1 MKVKDEEKNIKKVET
16 QNKIVKTKHENTN
29 NLAESKEEIK
39 KDVKIE
45 TKQKELEKDVE
56 TETKQKELEKDVET
70 EKKQKELEKYAKIEK
85 KQKELEKYVETE
97 KKQKGLEKNAK
108 KEQEKIEKENTREFK
123 PIENTEEAKTNKSDV
138 LVIFGILLAIV
149 ILLVTVVYGTFSI
162 MTEKSTTIAKG
173 VYIKN
178 IDVSGLT
185 REQAKEKI
193 NNYISSVIPEEIK
206 LTHNGFETSLSTSQL
221 SIYFNTDEAVDMAY
235 NIGKTGN
242 IFQKNLTI
250 LQTRLSKTTIDPGFS
265 IDMDQL
271 KKDLE
276 DISSKLPDKII
287 ESSCYI
293 DGNKLIITKGKAGK
307 TVKVDDSAKYIKQAI
322 NDLKIENN
330 SLELITEDSTPKEID
345 LDAVYN
351 EIHKEPV
358 NAYYSQNPYVVHPS
372 ENGMDFSITLDEA
385 KNMLKEEKDEY
396 VVPLKVLYPSVTT
409 NMIGT
414 EAFPDLLSEFSTK
427 YAASNKNRTTNLILA
442 AKKINGTV
450 LMPGETFSYNKVV
463 GARTIQAGYKEAP
476 IYVSGRVEDGIGGGI
491 CQITTT
497 LYNAVVYA
505 NLDIVE
511 RSNHQFVPS
520 YAGPSR
526 DATVVYGAI
535 DFKFKNNRDY
545 PIKIACSVSGGIANF
560 KIWGLKSDND
570 YEVQISSR
578 TTGKTST
585 AIYSEAYKIL
595 KKNGS
600 VVSTTL
606 LSKDTYKRH

>member
-16 QNKIVKTKHENTN
+16 QNKIVKTKHENTD

-45 TKQKELEKDVE
+45 TKQKGLEKDVE
-56 TETKQKELEKDVET
+56 TETKQKEIKKD
-70 EKKQKELEKYAKIEK
+70 
-85 KQKELEKYVETE
+85 
-97 KKQKGLEKNAK
+97 AK

-149 ILLVTVVYGTFSI
+149 ILLVTIVYGTFSI
-162 MTEKSTTIAKG
+162 ITEKSTTIAKG

-345 LDAVYN
+345 LDAIYN

-595 KKNGS
+595 KKNGN

>member
-16 QNKIVKTKHENTN
+16 QNKIVKTKHENTG

-56 TETKQKELEKDVET
+56 TEKKQKELEKDVET
-70 EKKQKELEKYAKIEK
+70 EKKQKELEKN
-85 KQKELEKYVETE
+85 VETE
-97 KKQKGLEKNAK
+97 KKQ

-206 LTHNGFETSLSTSQL
+206 LTHNGFETSISTSQL

>member
-16 QNKIVKTKHENTN
+16 QNKIVKTKHENTD

-56 TETKQKELEKDVET
+56 TE
-70 EKKQKELEKYAKIEK
+70 KKQKELK
-85 KQKELEKYVETE
+85 KD
-97 KKQKGLEKNAK
+97 AK
-108 KEQEKIEKENTREFK
+108 KEQEKKEKENTTEFK

-138 LVIFGILLAIV
+138 LIIFGILLAIV
-149 ILLVTVVYGTFSI
+149 ILLVAVVYGTFSI

-185 REQAKEKI
+185 KEQAKEKI

-221 SIYFNTDEAVDMAY
+221 SIYFNTDEAVNMAY

-250 LQTRLSKTTIDPGFS
+250 LQTRLSKTTINPGFS

-330 SLELITEDSTPKEID
+330 SLELLTEDSTPKEID

-476 IYVSGRVEDGIGGGI
+476 IYVSGKVEDGIGGGI

-595 KKNGS
+595 KKNGN

>member
-16 QNKIVKTKHENTN
+16 QNKIVKTKNENTD
-29 NLAESKEEIK
+29 NLAESKEKIK
-39 KDVKIE
+39 KD
-45 TKQKELEKDVE
+45 
-56 TETKQKELEKDVET
+56 
-70 EKKQKELEKYAKIEK
+70 A
-85 KQKELEKYVETE
+85 
-97 KKQKGLEKNAK
+97 
-108 KEQEKIEKENTREFK
+108 KIEKENTTEFK
-123 PIENTEEAKTNKSDV
+123 PIENTEKVKTNKSDV

-330 SLELITEDSTPKEID
+330 SLELLTEDSTPKEID

-595 KKNGS
+595 KKNGN

>member
-16 QNKIVKTKHENTN
+16 QNKIVKTKNENTD

-45 TKQKELEKDVE
+45 TKQKGLEKDVE
-56 TETKQKELEKDVET
+56 TEAKQKEIKKD
-70 EKKQKELEKYAKIEK
+70 
-85 KQKELEKYVETE
+85 
-97 KKQKGLEKNAK
+97 AK
-108 KEQEKIEKENTREFK
+108 KKKEKIEKENTTEFK

-330 SLELITEDSTPKEID
+330 SLELLTEDSTPKEID

-427 YAASNKNRTTNLILA
+427 YAANNKNRTTNLILA

-595 KKNGS
+595 KKNGN

>member
-16 QNKIVKTKHENTN
+16 QNKIVKTKHENTD
-29 NLAESKEEIK
+29 NLAESKEEVK
-39 KDVKIE
+39 KDI
-45 TKQKELEKDVE
+45 TI
-56 TETKQKELEKDVET
+56 ETKQKELEKDVET
-70 EKKQKELEKYAKIEK
+70 EKKQKELEKDVKTEK
-85 KQKELEKYVETE
+85 KQKELEKNDETE
-97 KKQKGLEKNAK
+97 TKQKELKKDAK
-108 KEQEKIEKENTREFK
+108 KEQEKEITREFK

-322 NDLKIENN
+322 NDLKIDNN

>member
-16 QNKIVKTKHENTN
+16 QNKIVKTKHENTD

-39 KDVKIE
+39 KDAKIE
-45 TKQKELEKDVE
+45 KKQKDPEKN
-56 TETKQKELEKDVET
+56 VET
-70 EKKQKELEKYAKIEK
+70 EKKQKELK
-85 KQKELEKYVETE
+85 KD
-97 KKQKGLEKNAK
+97 AK
-108 KEQEKIEKENTREFK
+108 KEQEKKENTTEFK

-221 SIYFNTDEAVDMAY
+221 SIYFNTDEAVNMAY

-330 SLELITEDSTPKEID
+330 SLELLTEDSTPKEID

-450 LMPGETFSYNKVV
+450 LMPDETFSYNKVV

-595 KKNGS
+595 KKNGN

>member
-16 QNKIVKTKHENTN
+16 QNKIVKTEHETTD
-29 NLAESKEEIK
+29 NLVESKEEIK

-45 TKQKELEKDVE
+45 TKQKGLEKDIE
-56 TETKQKELEKDVET
+56 TEAKQKEIKKDAKIEKKQKDPEKNVET
-70 EKKQKELEKYAKIEK
+70 EKKQKELK
-85 KQKELEKYVETE
+85 KD
-97 KKQKGLEKNAK
+97 AK
-108 KEQEKIEKENTREFK
+108 KEQEKKENTTEFK

-185 REQAKEKI
+185 RKQAKEKI

-330 SLELITEDSTPKEID
+330 SLELLTEDSTPKEID

-497 LYNAVVYA
+497 LYNAIVYA

-595 KKNGS
+595 KRNGN

>member
-16 QNKIVKTKHENTN
+16 QNKIVKTKHENTD
-29 NLAESKEEIK
+29 NLVESKEEIK
-39 KDVKIE
+39 
-45 TKQKELEKDVE
+45 
-56 TETKQKELEKDVET
+56 KDVET
-70 EKKQKELEKYAKIEK
+70 EKKQKELKKDAK
-85 KQKELEKYVETE
+85 
-97 KKQKGLEKNAK
+97 N
-108 KEQEKIEKENTREFK
+108 EQEKKEKENTTEFK

-149 ILLVTVVYGTFSI
+149 ILLVAVVYGTFSI

-185 REQAKEKI
+185 KEQAKEKI

-221 SIYFNTDEAVDMAY
+221 SIYFNTDEAVNMAY

-330 SLELITEDSTPKEID
+330 SLELLTEDSTPKEID

-545 PIKIACSVSGGIANF
+545 PIKITCSVSGGIANF

-595 KKNGS
+595 KKNGN

>member
-16 QNKIVKTKHENTN
+16 QNKIVKTKHENTD

-45 TKQKELEKDVE
+45 TKQKGLEKDIE
-56 TETKQKELEKDVET
+56 TEAKQKEIKKDAKIEKKQEDPEKNVKT
-70 EKKQKELEKYAKIEK
+70 EKKQKELK
-85 KQKELEKYVETE
+85 KD
-97 KKQKGLEKNAK
+97 AK
-108 KEQEKIEKENTREFK
+108 KEQEKENTTEFK

-221 SIYFNTDEAVDMAY
+221 SIYFNTDEAVNMAY

-330 SLELITEDSTPKEID
+330 SLELLTEDSTPKEID

-595 KKNGS
+595 KKNGN

>member
-1 MKVKDEEKNIKKVET
+1 MEVKEKNNTTENIELKQENNVEKIND
-16 QNKIVKTKHENTN
+16 NKNIEN
-29 NLAESKEEIK
+29 EELKNINIEK
-39 KDVKIE
+39 INTDIQELNTDKIE
-45 TKQKELEKDVE
+45 TN
-56 TETKQKELEKDVET
+56 
-70 EKKQKELEKYAKIEK
+70 
-85 KQKELEKYVETE
+85 
-97 KKQKGLEKNAK
+97 KN
-108 KEQEKIEKENTREFK
+108 QEDSRTFK
-123 PIENTEEAKTNKSDV
+123 PLDEQQYKNKSKSDV
-138 LVIFGILLAIV
+138 LTIFAILCFIFV
-149 ILLVTVVYGTFSI
+149 LLSLIIFGTFSFI
-162 MTEKSTTIAKG
+162 NLTSTKIAKG
-173 VYIKN
+173 VYIKG

-185 REQAKEKI
+185 KEDATKK
-193 NNYISSVIPEEIK
+193 ISSYVSSSIPEEIK
-206 LTHNGFETSLSTSQL
+206 LKHNDFETSLSTSQL
-221 SIYFNTDEAVDMAY
+221 AIYFNTEEAVNMAY

-242 IFQKNLTI
+242 IFHKNTEI
-250 LQTRLSKTTIDPGFS
+250 LETLFSKVNIDPGFS
-265 IDMDQL
+265 IDEEQL
-271 KKDLE
+271 KKDLQ
-276 DISSKLPDKII
+276 DISTKLPDKVI

-293 DGNKLIITKGKAGK
+293 DDNRLIITKGQAGK
-307 TVKVDDSAKYIKQAI
+307 SIKVEDSANYITKEI
-322 NDLKIENN
+322 NNLNVQNN
-330 SLELITEDSTPKEID
+330 TLELITEDAYPNQID

-351 EIHKEPV
+351 EVHKDPV

-372 ENGMDFSITLDEA
+372 ENGLDFAISLDDA
-385 KNMLKEEKDEY
+385 KKLLQEQKDEY
-396 VVPLKVLYPSVTT
+396 VIPLKVLYPSVTT

-442 AKKINGTV
+442 SKKINGTV

-463 GARTIQAGYKEAP
+463 GARTIAAGYKEAP

-497 LYNAVVYA
+497 LYNAVLYA

-545 PIKIACSVSGGIANF
+545 PIKITCSVSGGIANF

-570 YEVQISSR
+570 YEVQITSR
-578 TTGKTST
+578 TTGKTAT
-585 AIYSEAYKIL
+585 AIYSEAYKTL
-595 KKNGS
+595 KKNGA

>member
-1 MKVKDEEKNIKKVET
+1 MEIKEEQNTTENIEIKQENNVET
-16 QNKIVKTKHENTN
+16 
-29 NLAESKEEIK
+29 
-39 KDVKIE
+39 
-45 TKQKELEKDVE
+45 LEKVDDNE
-56 TETKQKELEKDVET
+56 N
-70 EKKQKELEKYAKIEK
+70 IEINNEESNN
-85 KQKELEKYVETE
+85 QQDSRV
-97 KKQKGLEKNAK
+97 
-108 KEQEKIEKENTREFK
+108 FK
-123 PIENTEEAKTNKSDV
+123 PLDEQQYKNKSDV
-138 LVIFGILLAIV
+138 LTIFAILCFIFV
-149 ILLVTVVYGTFSI
+149 LLSLIIFGTFSFI
-162 MTEKSTTIAKG
+162 NLTSTKIANG
-173 VYIKN
+173 VYIKG

-185 REQAKEKI
+185 KEDATKK
-193 NNYISSVIPEEIK
+193 ISSYVSSSIPEEIK
-206 LTHNGFETSLSTSQL
+206 LKHNDFETSLSTSQL
-221 SIYFNTDEAVDMAY
+221 AIYFNTEEAVNMAY

-242 IFQKNLTI
+242 IFQKNLEVLETLFSRVNI
-250 LQTRLSKTTIDPGFS
+250 NPGFS
-265 IDMDQL
+265 IDEEQL
-271 KKDLE
+271 KKDLQ
-276 DISSKLPDKII
+276 DISAKLPDKVI

-293 DGNKLIITKGKAGK
+293 DGNSLIITKGKSGK
-307 TVKVDDSAKYIKQAI
+307 SIKIDDSANYITKEI
-322 NDLKIENN
+322 NNLNVQNN
-330 SLELITEDSTPKEID
+330 PLELITEEAYPNQID
-345 LDAVYN
+345 LDAVYD
-351 EIHKEPV
+351 EVHKEPV

-372 ENGMDFSITLDEA
+372 ENGMDFAISLNDA
-385 KNMLKEEKDEY
+385 KNLLKEEKDEY
-396 VVPLKVLYPSVTT
+396 VIPLKVLYPSVTT

-442 AKKINGTV
+442 SKKINGTV

-463 GARTIQAGYKEAP
+463 GERTIAAGYKEAP
-476 IYVSGRVEDGIGGGI
+476 IYVSGRVEDGLGGGI

-497 LYNAVVYA
+497 LYNAVLYA

-545 PIKIACSVSGGIANF
+545 PIKITCSVSGGIANF

-570 YEVQISSR
+570 YEVQITSR

-595 KKNGS
+595 KKNGA

>member
-1 MKVKDEEKNIKKVET
+1 MEVKEKNNTTENIELKQENNVEKIND
-16 QNKIVKTKHENTN
+16 NKNIEN
-29 NLAESKEEIK
+29 EELKNINIEK
-39 KDVKIE
+39 INTDIQELNTDKIE
-45 TKQKELEKDVE
+45 TN
-56 TETKQKELEKDVET
+56 
-70 EKKQKELEKYAKIEK
+70 
-85 KQKELEKYVETE
+85 
-97 KKQKGLEKNAK
+97 KN
-108 KEQEKIEKENTREFK
+108 QEDSRTFK
-123 PIENTEEAKTNKSDV
+123 PLDEQQYKNKSKSDV
-138 LVIFGILLAIV
+138 LTIFAILCFIFV
-149 ILLVTVVYGTFSI
+149 LLSLIIFGTFSFI
-162 MTEKSTTIAKG
+162 NLTSTKIAKG
-173 VYIKN
+173 VYIKG

-185 REQAKEKI
+185 KEDATKK
-193 NNYISSVIPEEIK
+193 ISSYVSSSIPEEIK
-206 LTHNGFETSLSTSQL
+206 LKHNDFETSLSTSQL
-221 SIYFNTDEAVDMAY
+221 SIYFNTEEAVNMAY
-235 NIGKTGN
+235 NIGKNGN
-242 IFQKNLTI
+242 IFQKNTEI
-250 LQTRLSKTTIDPGFS
+250 LNTLFSKVNIDPGFS
-265 IDMDQL
+265 IDEEQL
-271 KKDLE
+271 KKDLQ
-276 DISSKLPDKII
+276 DISSKLPDKVI

-293 DGNKLIITKGKAGK
+293 DDNRLIITKGQAGK
-307 TVKVDDSAKYIKQAI
+307 SIKVKDSANYITKEI
-322 NDLKIENN
+322 NNLNVQNN
-330 SLELITEDSTPKEID
+330 PLELITEDAYPNQID

-351 EIHKEPV
+351 EVHKDPV

-372 ENGMDFSITLDEA
+372 ENGLDFAISLDDA
-385 KNMLKEEKDEY
+385 KKLLQEQKDEY
-396 VVPLKVLYPSVTT
+396 VIPLKVLYPSVTT

-442 AKKINGTV
+442 SKKINGTV

-463 GARTIQAGYKEAP
+463 GARTIAAGYKEAP

-497 LYNAVVYA
+497 LYNAVLYA

-545 PIKIACSVSGGIANF
+545 PIKITCSVSGGIANF

-570 YEVQISSR
+570 YEVQITSR

-585 AIYSEAYKIL
+585 AIYSEAYKTL
-595 KKNGS
+595 KKNGA

>member
-1 MKVKDEEKNIKKVET
+1 MEVKEENNTTENIEIKQENNVEKINNNEVENEELKNINIE
-16 QNKIVKTKHENTN
+16 KTNTDIQELN
-29 NLAESKEEIK
+29 T
-39 KDVKIE
+39 DKIE
-45 TKQKELEKDVE
+45 TN
-56 TETKQKELEKDVET
+56 
-70 EKKQKELEKYAKIEK
+70 
-85 KQKELEKYVETE
+85 
-97 KKQKGLEKNAK
+97 KN
-108 KEQEKIEKENTREFK
+108 QEDSRTFK
-123 PIENTEEAKTNKSDV
+123 PLDEQNYKNKNKSDV
-138 LVIFGILLAIV
+138 LTIFAILCFIFV
-149 ILLVTVVYGTFSI
+149 LLSLIIFGTFSFI
-162 MTEKSTTIAKG
+162 NLTSTKIAKG
-173 VYIKN
+173 VYIKG

-185 REQAKEKI
+185 KEDATKK
-193 NNYISSVIPEEIK
+193 ISSYVSSSIPEEIK
-206 LTHNGFETSLSTSQL
+206 LKHNDFETSLSTSQL
-221 SIYFNTDEAVDMAY
+221 AIYFNTEEAVNMAY

-242 IFQKNLTI
+242 IFQKNIEI
-250 LQTRLSKTTIDPGFS
+250 LETLFSKVNIDPGFS
-265 IDMDQL
+265 IDEEQL
-271 KKDLE
+271 KKDLQ
-276 DISSKLPDKII
+276 DTSTKLPDKVI

-293 DGNKLIITKGKAGK
+293 DDNRLIITKGQAGK
-307 TVKVDDSAKYIKQAI
+307 SIKIKDSANYITKEI
-322 NDLKIENN
+322 NNLNVQNN
-330 SLELITEDSTPKEID
+330 PLELITEDAYPNQID

-351 EIHKEPV
+351 EVHKNPV

-372 ENGMDFSITLDEA
+372 ENGLDFAISLDDA
-385 KNMLKEEKDEY
+385 KKLLQEQKDEY
-396 VVPLKVLYPSVTT
+396 VIPLKVLYPSVTT

-442 AKKINGTV
+442 SKKINGTV

-463 GARTIQAGYKEAP
+463 GARTIAAGYKEAP

-497 LYNAVVYA
+497 LYNAVLYA

-545 PIKIACSVSGGIANF
+545 PIKITCSVSGGIANF

-570 YEVQISSR
+570 YEVQITSR
-578 TTGKTST
+578 TTGKTAT
-585 AIYSEAYKIL
+585 AIYSEAYKTL
-595 KKNGS
+595 KKNGA